1 MQKAIDL
8 MLRLD
13 FLVLTIGITI
23 VSILNVGRYVVHE
36 IKRKS

>member
-8 MLRLD
+8 MFRLD

-23 VSILNVGRYVVHE
+23 VGILNVSRYVIHE
-36 IKRKS
+36 VKRK